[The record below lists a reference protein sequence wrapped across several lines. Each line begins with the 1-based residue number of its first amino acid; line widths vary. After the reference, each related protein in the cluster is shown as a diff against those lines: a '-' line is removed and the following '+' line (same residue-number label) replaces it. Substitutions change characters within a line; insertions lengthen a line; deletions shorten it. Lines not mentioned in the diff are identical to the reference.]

1 MDGELRPLHFMF
13 NIPQT
18 EYSREERPD
27 PAEIVDLL
35 ILYLECYAEGE
46 KQYLHIKFCLFRKK
60 KTVSSP
66 LTSTHSC
73 LTFLPFIT
81 SPPHHPFNH
90 SSALP
95 DFLALALLVLHQVE
109 FDGVSFRQF
118 VWTTAGISL
127 QVQKL

>member
-1 MDGELRPLHFMF
+1 MF
-13 NIPQT
+13 SIPQI

-35 ILYLECYAEGE
+35 IFIITYNLSNIQSYIYTENSVFSE
-46 KQYLHIKFCLFRKK
+46 RKK
-60 KTVSSP
+60 QFPLLSLTPTHVSLSFP
-66 LTSTHSC
+66 LS
-73 LTFLPFIT
+73 L

-95 DFLALALLVLHQVE
+95 DFLALALLVLGQVE

-118 VWTTAGISL
+118 VRTTAGISL